1 MFKSGIAI
9 LLFLL
14 AITLIILGSIVMG
27 SADKTDETSKNN
39 TKRSGTGVLIIGI
52 IFLLATIIPIFHL
65 FKGISYSPSG
75 AFFYF

>member
-14 AITLIILGSIVMG
+14 AIVLTILGSIVTSLAG
-27 SADKTDETSKNN
+27 KTDETSKNN
-39 TKRSGTGVLIIGI
+39 VKRSGTGVLIIGI
-52 IFLLATIIPIFHL
+52 IFLLATIIPIYHL
-65 FKGISYSPSG
+65 SKGISYSPG